1 MAVTSR
7 DSTERICS
15 RGAVPRSE
23 ARTNAKEAEVN
34 NAKSGAIDRDFLKTS
49 GDKNPHHRGV
59 ANLVFLLLLRYYFLQ
74 LIWGQGQ
81 GWSLNFST
89 SNSSVNL
96 F

>member
-49 GDKNPHHRGV
+49 GDKPTPQGSCESC
-59 ANLVFLLLLRYYFLQ
+59 FFTTTTLLLSPVKKFLNMGPGPGLVTQ
-74 LIWGQGQ
+74 
-81 GWSLNFST
+81 F
-89 SNSSVNL
+89 
-96 F
+96 FY